1 VFKPLKFLLKIYKAF
16 IRYNSLE
23 FFPIIQTLQSY
34 SLRYLKDDIKSGFNV
49 ALLAFPQGMA
59 YALIAGLP
67 IHYGIVG
74 SAIATIASSLFAK
87 SNLITFGPTN
97 ATAVMLF
104 SAFAAL
110 GISENQKFEYLS
122 ILVLLVGLFISA
134 GAYFKLA
141 HLVKYISRS
150 VITGYIT
157 AAALLIILNQ
167 MPEVLGIKIDEK
179 TDSFFHLIWILMANL
194 SSTHLPTF
202 GLSLFTLLC
211 FFLLNTKFKSLPN
224 VAIVLILS
232 SIATHLINGINYDIH
247 LLKAIGSTSWS
258 ISLPSLNLQ
267 AIETL
272 AGTAIAIALLCI
284 IEGIAIGKSLAV
296 KKGISLDDDQAMYS
310 IGMSNIACA
319 FFSGMPASGSLTRSS
334 LNFNSGSKTVLSN
347 FFCGLIILTTAIL
360 LGSFI
365 QYIPVASLA
374 VLVIIVG
381 ISLINKHAIRIVTQ
395 TTRSDA
401 FVFLITL
408 LSGLYLPLDKAVYFG
423 VGLSI
428 ILFLKKVAKT
438 ELKEYTF
445 TADGVLAESN
455 DTHGRTTP
463 EISIV
468 HIEGE
473 LFFGATDLFREQVQ
487 RIYLEPQL
495 KILIL
500 KMRNAYNMDA
510 SSIMALEELVKHMNE
525 NGRYLIL
532 SEVRKDLLRV
542 LENSGLSHYI
552 EARNIFMDDPQNP
565 TLSTAKALKR
575 AKDHLGEIEP
585 NISIYFDPEKKT
597 T

>member
-1 VFKPLKFLLKIYKAF
+1 VFNPLKFLLKLFKAS

-23 FFPIIQTLQSY
+23 FLPIIKTLKAY
-34 SLRYLKDDIKSGFNV
+34 PLYYLKDDLRSGFNV

-67 IHYGIVG
+67 IHYGIIG
-74 SAIATIASSLFAK
+74 SAVATIASTLFAK

-110 GISENQKFEYLS
+110 GISEQQKFEYLS
-122 ILVLLVGLFISA
+122 ILILLVGLFISA

-141 HLVKYISRS
+141 HLIKYVSRS

-157 AAALLIILNQ
+157 AAALLIIFNQ
-167 MPEVLGIKIDEK
+167 MPEVLGIELSKK
-179 TDSFFHLIWILMANL
+179 ADSFLHQIWDLIQNL
-194 SSTHLPTF
+194 KATHLPTLS
-202 GLSLFTLLC
+202 LSLFTFVCYL
-211 FFLLNTKFKSLPN
+211 LLNTKFKKLPN
-224 VAIVLILS
+224 VAIVLLLS
-232 SIATHLINGINYDIH
+232 SLACYLAKGGNYDIQ
-247 LLKAIGSTSWS
+247 LLQAIGTTSWS
-258 ISLPSLNLQ
+258 LTLPKLDIQ

-272 AGTAIAIALLCI
+272 SGTAVAIALLCI
-284 IEGIAIGKSLAV
+284 IEGLSIGKSLAI
-296 KKGISLDDDQAMYS
+296 KKGITLDDDQAMYS
-310 IGMSNIACA
+310 IGMTNLASA

-334 LNFNSGSKTVLSN
+334 LNFSSGSRSVLSN
-347 FFCGLIILTTAIL
+347 FFCGVIILVSAL
-360 LGSFI
+360 LFGSFI
-365 QYIPVASLA
+365 QYIPIASLA

-381 ISLINKHAIRIVTQ
+381 LSLINKHAIRIVTR

-401 FVFLITL
+401 FVFIATL
-408 LSGLYLPLDKAVYFG
+408 LSGLYLPLNQAIYFG

-428 ILFLKKVAKT
+428 ILFLKKVGKP
-438 ELKEYTF
+438 ELKEYAF
-445 TADGVLAESN
+445 TNEGELTESSH
-455 DTHGRTTP
+455 TEKRTTP

-473 LFFGATDLFREQVQ
+473 LFFGAADLFREQVQ

-495 KILIL
+495 KILVL

-532 SEVRKDLLRV
+532 SEVRKDLVRV
-542 LENSGLSHYI
+542 LDNSGLTNYI
-552 EARNIFMDDPQNP
+552 EPRNIFEDDRQNP

-575 AKDHLGEIEP
+575 AKEHLGEIEP
-585 NISIYFDPEKKT
+585 NISIYYDPEKKHP
-597 T
+597 